1 MVEDILYYKTSLRW
15 DREKIGTV
23 TFPQEGKPQI
33 VVATPPEFG
42 GHEGIITPEDMF
54 VSAANVCFMTTFL
67 GTAANMGVKLIS
79 YDSTATGT
87 LEKVDK
93 LRVFTKIVLRP
104 RVEAVGSEEQ
114 ILRMLDHAKK
124 RCIAANSMKTE
135 VVIEPTAISAQN

>member
-1 MVEDILYYKTSLRW
+1 MVEDMLSYESSLKW

-42 GHEGIITPEDMF
+42 GHEGIVTPEDMF
-54 VSAANVCFMTTFL
+54 VAAANVCFMTTFL
-67 GTAANMGVKLIS
+67 GTAANMGIKLLS
-79 YDSTATGT
+79 FESTATGT

-93 LRVFTKIVLRP
+93 LRMFTKIVLRP
-104 RVEAVGSEEQ
+104 KVEAVESEEQ

-124 RCIAANSMKTE
+124 RCIAANSMKAE
-135 VVIEPTAISAQN
+135 VTIEPTAISVKE

>member
-1 MVEDILYYKTSLRW
+1 MVEDMLSYESSLKW

-42 GHEGIITPEDMF
+42 GHEGIVTPEDMF
-54 VSAANVCFMTTFL
+54 VAAANVCFMTTFL
-67 GTAANMGVKLIS
+67 GTAANMGIKLIS
-79 YDSTATGT
+79 FESTATGT

-93 LRVFTKIVLRP
+93 LRVFTKIVLRLK
-104 RVEAVGSEEQ
+104 VEAVESEEQ

-124 RCIAANSMKTE
+124 RCIAANSMKAE
-135 VVIEPTAISAQN
+135 VTIEPAVISVKE